1 MEAFFGLL
9 IILGGIL
16 LIFGAF
22 MLIAILFSAIPDNSE
37 KEFEY
42 KYNEYRDKVDRE
54 FQPWRK
60 PGWKP
65 KDAWMVND
73 KDDEK

>member
-1 MEAFFGLL
+1 MEALMGLL
-9 IILGGIL
+9 IIVGGIL
-16 LIFGAF
+16 LIFGGF

-37 KEFEY
+37 KEWNDR
-42 KYNEYRDKVDRE
+42 YNEYRDKVDRE
-54 FQPWRK
+54 FQPWRN
-60 PGWKP
+60 PNFKP

>member
-16 LIFGAF
+16 LIFVAF
-22 MLIAILFSAIPDNSE
+22 MGIALLLGAITGDSDR
-37 KEFEY
+37 EFNY
-42 KYNEYRDKVDRE
+42 KYNEYRDKVDME

>member
-1 MEAFFGLL
+1 MEALMGLL
-9 IILGGIL
+9 IIVGGIL
-16 LIFGAF
+16 LIFVAF
-22 MLIAILFSAIPDNSE
+22 MGLAVLLGAITGDSD
-37 KEFEY
+37 KEFND
-42 KYNEYRDKVDRE
+42 KYNAYRDKVDME

>member
-1 MEAFFGLL
+1 MEALMGLL
-9 IILGGIL
+9 IIVGGIL
-16 LIFGAF
+16 LIFGGF
-22 MLIAILFSAIPDNSE
+22 MLIAILFSAITGDSE
-37 KEFEY
+37 KEWND

>member
-1 MEAFFGLL
+1 MEALMGLL

-16 LIFGAF
+16 LIFVAF
-22 MLIAILFSAIPDNSE
+22 MGIALLLGAITGDSD
-37 KEFEY
+37 KEFNY
-42 KYNEYRDKVDRE
+42 KYNEYRDKVDME

-65 KDAWMVND
+65 KDTWMVND

>member
-1 MEAFFGLL
+1 MEALMGLL
-9 IILGGIL
+9 IIVGGIL

-22 MLIAILFSAIPDNSE
+22 MLIAILFSAITGDSD
-37 KEFEY
+37 KEFNY
-42 KYNEYRDKVDRE
+42 KYNEYRDKVDME

-73 KDDEK
+73 KDNEK